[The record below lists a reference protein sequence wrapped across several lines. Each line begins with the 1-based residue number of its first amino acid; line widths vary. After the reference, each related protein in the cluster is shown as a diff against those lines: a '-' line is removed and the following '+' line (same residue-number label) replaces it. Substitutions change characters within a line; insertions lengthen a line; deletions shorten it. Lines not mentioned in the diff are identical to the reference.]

1 MVTMIICLPMS
12 IPAARSQNRGSS
24 PASSVVCLLRRGMR
38 NAVAGR
44 PPYGYRLADGGPH
57 PKPAE
62 AADGKRLQLDP
73 ETAPVV
79 TRIFADYLAG
89 VGIYALAEK
98 LFPLT
103 AGSAR

>member
-1 MVTMIICLPMS
+1 
-12 IPAARSQNRGSS
+12 
-24 PASSVVCLLRRGMR
+24 MR

-57 PKPAE
+57 PNPAK

-79 TRIFADYLAG
+79 TRIFAGYLAG
-89 VGIYALAEK
+89 VGIYALEEQA
-98 LFPLT
+98 
-103 AGSAR
+103 